1 VLNHTQTEFKMSK
14 VVLSFEK
21 EKETKNSIRFKE
33 VPEPGKAAILG
44 TVYVQRWFA
53 GEDKNIEITIEK
65 RS

>member
-1 VLNHTQTEFKMSK
+1 MSK